1 MPARKRSLRGVSTQ
15 DAPPPKMAKTS
26 TTNWRD
32 VFEIEIK
39 IPSKKKAYQNDW
51 GPLDPEQLKVNAP
64 DEDSYEHEDE
74 DEEYDE
80 NNHDVHH
87 DIDWLEPISGFAL
100 SKDIALGKSKPDCI
114 GSCDSVLIRC
124 SRIRRS
130 FHSDIGELYTD
141 TSSMGFDLF
150 DRYGRL
156 KPAFKKGSARCGSGI
171 WGDELDDGDI
181 LLIQKV
187 CIDEPHRRQ
196 GMAQEMVRDMLQ
208 KALAKCNPQT
218 FIAIAREKSGE
229 EQSVIYDR
237 ERHKL
242 ECFWRSLG
250 FRRIGYTEWF
260 ALLPGNAQHVSHN
273 VPANLDFVLSR
284 PTADRMTNAVF
295 TKLLEAFKTIKK
307 DTARFM
313 LTQAALGSYAPENDV
328 WISADRDGNTLL
340 HHAATSENSLCV
352 KWLIGKC
359 PRLASEENALG
370 ETPLDA
376 YQEQLEA
383 IRTRQKMAGESIA
396 VSDKFTGYSQP
407 SVEVLCALKGLNHL
421 SLEGLLQ
428 LKYGCTCGQCQ
439 EGFFS
444 PRMRRA
450 LLYNAET
457 TSDMLL
463 SWDNDANGDFFVT
476 EFGRF
481 LKYLP
486 PKMYKEMRSD
496 ARLRKGFSSMF
507 GSFAQCLWDNTE
519 PPRELKVV
527 EAVMSESNGSSV
539 AKHYLDCGGTVEAVG
554 SALFWRVMDE
564 SQSAGDGATWDCFA
578 DDLQA
583 LPACRNDDEFGF
595 VSSMCGYARVHQ
607 GQCFSA
613 TGRPVDECN
622 L

>member
-1 MPARKRSLRGVSTQ
+1 M
-15 DAPPPKMAKTS
+15 
-26 TTNWRD
+26 
-32 VFEIEIK
+32 
-39 IPSKKKAYQNDW
+39 
-51 GPLDPEQLKVNAP
+51 
-64 DEDSYEHEDE
+64 
-74 DEEYDE
+74 
-80 NNHDVHH
+80 
-87 DIDWLEPISGFAL
+87 
-100 SKDIALGKSKPDCI
+100 
-114 GSCDSVLIRC
+114 
-124 SRIRRS
+124 RRS

-156 KPAFKKGSARCGSGI
+156 KPAFKKGSDRCGSGI

-181 LLIQKV
+181 LLIQRV
-187 CIDEPHRRQ
+187 CMDEPHRRQ
-196 GMAQEMVRDMLQ
+196 GMAQEMIRDMLQ
-208 KALAKCNPQT
+208 KALSKCNPQT
-218 FIAIAREKSGE
+218 LIAIACAGGEWLKLHSHVELEGRSSE
-229 EQSVIYDR
+229 EQSAMYDR

-242 ECFWRSLG
+242 ECFYRSLG

-260 ALLPGNAQHVSHN
+260 ALLPGNAQHVSHS

-284 PTADRMTNAVF
+284 PTSDRMTNAIF

-313 LTQAALGSYAPENDV
+313 LTQAALGSYGPEDDV
-328 WISADRDGNTLL
+328 WISVDRDGNTLL
-340 HHAATSENSLCV
+340 HLAATSEDLLCV
-352 KWLIGKC
+352 KWIIGKC
-359 PRLASEENALG
+359 PRLVSEQNSLG

-376 YQEQLEA
+376 CQERLEA
-383 IRTRQKMAGESIA
+383 IRTRQKLAGGSIA

-444 PRMRRA
+444 PRMRMA
-450 LLYNAET
+450 VLYNAET

-463 SWDNDANGDFFVT
+463 HWDNGTNGDEFVR

-486 PKMYKEMRSD
+486 PRMYKSMRTD

-507 GSFAQCLWDNTE
+507 GSFAQCLWDSKG

-527 EAVMSESNGSSV
+527 EAVMSESNGSSI

-564 SQSAGDGATWDCFA
+564 SRSAGDGATWDLFA
-578 DDLQA
+578 DDLEA

-613 TGRPVDECN
+613 TGHPVDEN
-622 L
+622 DL